1 MGYAILRDQSLV
13 KMAEVMVKL
22 EIDSYSFLNQL
33 GIIMITE

>member
-22 EIDSYSFLNQL
+22 EIDSYS
-33 GIIMITE
+33 